1 MSVATM
7 RASRLGIDATAPSRR
22 LRSRRAPLAAR
33 ASSAPDAPS
42 PSTPSKHRQALRFR
56 DARTGVDVVLVGTM
70 HYNPASIELASSTV
84 ASLGDAD
91 RLGAV
96 VLETCPTRWA
106 KTLKFQPKGS
116 PMRLLLDNEFQ
127 AATEA
132 APRKTRVVLGDQRIE
147 DLSVSAKA
155 QFKSTIEDFASPFTG
170 GWRRLWDDASV
181 TYKREVVGVGDDELK
196 LTFADLALDPRLLLA
211 MPLSLF
217 RYPLAWS
224 IKSPKT
230 VVPFLGFVY
239 GLSILP
245 SLVPAGGVD
254 AETHRYVASGAE
266 NAISALF
273 FLLDVLEVVFLS
285 RLFLKALLEVRND
298 ILAKSV
304 RETCEAVRREIHETG
319 VFETETLTGTG
330 TGTGTLRPK
339 TVVAVLGAAHLNGV
353 QARLLSGGDG
363 AVLETWELRERDYA
377 ETTTA
382 APT

>member
-1 MSVATM
+1 M
-7 RASRLGIDATAPSRR
+7 
-22 LRSRRAPLAAR
+22 
-33 ASSAPDAPS
+33 
-42 PSTPSKHRQALRFR
+42 
-56 DARTGVDVVLVGTM
+56 
-70 HYNPASIELASSTV
+70 
-84 ASLGDAD
+84 
-91 RLGAV
+91 
-96 VLETCPTRWA
+96 
-106 KTLKFQPKGS
+106 
-116 PMRLLLDNEFQ
+116 
-127 AATEA
+127 
-132 APRKTRVVLGDQRIE
+132 
-147 DLSVSAKA
+147 
-155 QFKSTIEDFASPFTG
+155 
-170 GWRRLWDDASV
+170 WDDARL
-181 TYKREVVGVGDDELK
+181 TYAREVVGVGDDENK
-196 LTFADLALDPRLLLA
+196 LTFADLALDPRLLGA

-217 RYPLAWS
+217 RYPLAWC

-230 VVPFLGFVY
+230 VVPFFGFVY

-304 RETCEAVRREIHETG
+304 RETCEAVRRERDETG
-319 VFETETLTGTG
+319 VFE

-353 QARLLSGGDG
+353 QARLLSGGEG
-363 AVLETWELRERDYA
+363 AVLETWELSERDYA
-377 ETTTA
+377 ETTTS